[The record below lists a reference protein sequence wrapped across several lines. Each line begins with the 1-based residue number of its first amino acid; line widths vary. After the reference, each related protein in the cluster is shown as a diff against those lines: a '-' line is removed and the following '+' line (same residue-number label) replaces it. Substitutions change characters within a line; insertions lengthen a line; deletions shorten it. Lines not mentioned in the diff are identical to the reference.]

1 MFKKSFAIFAATL
14 LLISSFLTL
23 SNVKADTISPAVTQ
37 EESVTD
43 LFSKANKYVT
53 LKGKFFVLDKTAE
66 NLFTNSEIEKINTQ
80 ISQTNKMLAETYS
93 AENAK
98 KIVEVNHSN
107 NTVLIDPDNQDNYQN
122 VEALTR
128 SRYHQGVNS
137 ASVHWNYILIKI
149 KKSTLNNI
157 KNGSIGA
164 AGYLAG
170 KFKNIY
176 IAIAASAIVGV
187 LSANSIKG
195 GMWFRVHTYV
205 YTALEGWGWQ

>member
-1 MFKKSFAIFAATL
+1 MLKKSFAIFAATL

-98 KIVEVNHSN
+98 KNR
-107 NTVLIDPDNQDNYQN
+107 
-122 VEALTR
+122 R
-128 SRYHQGVNS
+128 SQS
-137 ASVHWNYILIKI
+137 
-149 KKSTLNNI
+149 
-157 KNGSIGA
+157 
-164 AGYLAG
+164 
-170 KFKNIY
+170 
-176 IAIAASAIVGV
+176 
-187 LSANSIKG
+187 
-195 GMWFRVHTYV
+195 
-205 YTALEGWGWQ
+205 

>member
-1 MFKKSFAIFAATL
+1 M
-14 LLISSFLTL
+14 
-23 SNVKADTISPAVTQ
+23 
-37 EESVTD
+37 
-43 LFSKANKYVT
+43 FSKANKYVT

-137 ASVHWNYILIKI
+137 VSVHWNYIFDQNKEEY
-149 KKSTLNNI
+149 
-157 KNGSIGA
+157 A
-164 AGYLAG
+164 
-170 KFKNIY
+170 
-176 IAIAASAIVGV
+176 
-187 LSANSIKG
+187 
-195 GMWFRVHTYV
+195 
-205 YTALEGWGWQ
+205 